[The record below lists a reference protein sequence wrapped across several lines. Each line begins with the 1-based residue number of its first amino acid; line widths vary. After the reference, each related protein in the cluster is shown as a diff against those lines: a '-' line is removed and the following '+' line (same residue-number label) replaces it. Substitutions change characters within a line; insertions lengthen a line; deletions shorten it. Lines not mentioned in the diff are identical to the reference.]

1 MIKITAPLTEDYP
14 PYYGTYIRKVKGDD
28 LIKSLKEIHQQTKDL
43 LKNVS
48 EEKLNYRYAPGKW
61 SIKEIIGHLIDGE
74 RVFAYRALRFARND
88 KTPLASF
95 EENDWAVA
103 SNAGHRSF
111 SELMSEYDAVR
122 EATILLFDSF
132 DEEMIL
138 KKGTASNAEI
148 SVKSLGYVIA
158 GHEQHHAGVIKERYL

>member
-1 MIKITAPLTEDYP
+1 MIKITAPLPEDYP
-14 PYYGTYIRKVKGDD
+14 AYYGTYIQKVKGND
-28 LIKSLKEIHQQTKDL
+28 LIKSLKEIHQETKDL

-95 EENDWAVA
+95 EENDWAA
-103 SNAGHRSF
+103 SSNAGQRSF
-111 SELMSEYDAVR
+111 SELMSEFDAVR
-122 EATILLFDSF
+122 ETTIHLFNSF

-138 KKGTASNAEI
+138 RKGVASEKEI
-148 SVKSLGYVIA
+148 SVKSLGYSMA
-158 GHEQHHAGVIKERYL
+158 GHEFHHAGIIKERYL